1 MSEAWEQF
9 WAVYP
14 RREAKKDALKAWRQA
29 GGDRH
34 IDAIL
39 TALTWQRESDQ
50 WQRGY
55 IPLAGTYLRGERW
68 TDENPAEAVAR
79 MREAD
84 RAAEKERHAAREAAY
99 AEWQARKRA

>member
-1 MSEAWEQF
+1 MGSFDEF
-9 WAVYP
+9 WAAYP

-50 WQRGY
+50 WQCGY
-55 IPLAGTYLRGERW
+55 ILLVGIYFRGERW

-99 AEWQARKRA
+99 AEWQGRKRA